1 MATSVSAAGSPRP
14 RACAALCESSLFDR
28 LTSEEEVNEIED
40 RPRRRHLPQRI
51 EQAHPQHLDTDM
63 KPFEIRARFDD
74 SVIRVYQAFS
84 PVIASPALATGR
96 FVPPFS
102 LSRMT
107 WIKPSFNWMMY
118 RSGYATKPGQETVL
132 AIDVTRAGFD
142 WALRH
147 AVLSTRQAGIH
158 SSDDEWR
165 RLLAELP
172 VRVQWDPERNWRLE
186 PIDGIRAIQIGLSG
200 EALARY
206 VNDWIVRI
214 EDVTSVALNIRQAA
228 TAGFTLHSKP
238 DDLERAYPIDFDTA
252 RNLIPRVQ

>member
-1 MATSVSAAGSPRP
+1 MTAAAPSPHQ
-14 RACAALCESSLFDR
+14 L
-28 LTSEEEVNEIED
+28 
-40 RPRRRHLPQRI
+40 I
-51 EQAHPQHLDTDM
+51 EQVHPNTFEIDM

-84 PVIASPALATGR
+84 PAIALPALVAGR

-118 RSGYATKPGQETVL
+118 RSGYATKPGQETIL
-132 AIDVTRAGFD
+132 AIDITRAGFD

-147 AVLSTRQAGIH
+147 AVLSIFQPHIH
-158 SSDDEWR
+158 SSEKEWR
-165 RLLAELP
+165 RLFAELP

-186 PIDGIRAIQIGLSG
+186 PIDGVRAIQIGLSL
-200 EALARY
+200 EAVTRY

-228 TAGFTLHSKP
+228 IAGVILDSKP
-238 DDLERAYPIDFDTA
+238 DDLERTYPIDSDAA
-252 RNLIPRVQ
+252 RNLIPTVQLP